1 MTTQNSKTI
10 ISYSGGSAGDMFT
23 LSCNGEKIDV
33 LTGIRVSQPATLKDY
48 EHRIRIGESANLL
61 EELNKIPYQFVNT
74 HMLDE
79 VVDRE
84 ATVYNIVMA
93 NKEVQLA
100 TVYRQMQIQKLRME
114 VDTNKHSWYYVI
126 KGYVDNKD
134 YQAAAEYW
142 LDNAMKHWLDRMDYR
157 LNFTNASV
165 LNFDKLYTDDFVDDL
180 LKQGWHHHIPLLRY
194 NHAIWLKKNKQFTRE
209 KTIESMKQKIS
220 SMDWDQT
227 EGWISYSPN

>member
-48 EHRIRIGESANLL
+48 EHRIKIGESANLL

-142 LDNAMKHWLDRMDYR
+142 LDNAIKHWLDRMEYI

-165 LNFDKLYTDDFVDDL
+165 LNFDKVRPDRS
-180 LKQGWHHHIPLLRY
+180 K
-194 NHAIWLKKNKQFTRE
+194 
-209 KTIESMKQKIS
+209 
-220 SMDWDQT
+220 
-227 EGWISYSPN
+227 